1 MGSVSR
7 AARTRSL
14 SRDIPPS
21 RSWLSGSAW
30 IRRFRGAA
38 SGPWKPPDGGG
49 HLRPAA
55 GVGPG
60 PEGDQGPRSDRGG
73 PRAPEAD
80 ALARSAGDPGCG
92 ADREPGN
99 PEGGG
104 KKRSPEGRSRAICRS
119 WCRRSGYGS
128 RIRGYGSG
136 PQMFGRPKGARSAGA
151 PGAEAGE
158 ARGTGLIPGGG
169 GWRAWAEALW
179 LDPTVPLWAV
189 EAGSTR
195 SMGGAVTPP
204 AQDSKARELMTRA
217 DEGGQRPDRWH
228 FPRTLRRPGPS
239 HPKSPAGSL
248 GPSHLTDSQ
257 NLIMI
262 ISKP

>member
-1 MGSVSR
+1 MEVATFGPPLGWVLGQR
-7 AARTRSL
+7 ATKGQ
-14 SRDIPPS
+14 DPT
-21 RSWLSGSAW
+21 
-30 IRRFRGAA
+30 
-38 SGPWKPPDGGG
+38 
-49 HLRPAA
+49 
-55 GVGPG
+55 
-60 PEGDQGPRSDRGG
+60 
-73 PRAPEAD
+73 EA
-80 ALARSAGDPGCG
+80 ALALLKRMPLPGQRVTLDAGRIGSPVI
-92 ADREPGN
+92 RKVVE
-99 PEGGG
+99 

-136 PQMFGRPKGARSAGA
+136 PQMFGRPEGARSAGA

-262 ISKP
+262 VSKP